1 MHEQFTET
9 QLAMETFDE
18 MCQNLWLEL
27 YNCINYLEPEEKQMV
42 YKAFQVAIEIFQD
55 KKRDN
60 GDYCLEHKVEVAKI
74 LGSINLDQ
82 VTLTAALLYGST
94 SQQTNLDKYKSLFP
108 SQVFEII
115 EDLDKILF
123 LLQNAGQ
130 NPSEKYAENLRR
142 MFVATGR
149 DFRVFF
155 IKIADRIDT
164 LHNMKHLSSKRAL
177 EISEQAIKI
186 DSEIAS
192 RMGINILKNKIEDA
206 AFQYLHPKIFEFMVN
221 NINLNFENRN
231 AHAKK
236 LQTKTEQILSQKK
249 FPYLEIMGRAK
260 GYYAVYNK
268 LYDKGKT
275 IDEVHDLIAL
285 RIIVED
291 IPKCFEVL
299 EEIHT
304 IFPEYV
310 ERTKN
315 YIQNPKENGYQSIHT
330 TVIDKETNIAFEF
343 QIRTKEMHE
352 LAEYGAAA
360 HWAYKKKVKTNNKLN
375 FLDPNILMNFGETL
389 RRGAW
394 NLLLKQKEADKNLEI
409 NLFQDKVFVLT
420 PKGDVISLPNPCTA
434 LDFAYKIHQEVGNK
448 AAYAKINKKVSNLYS
463 VLKTGDIVEILTDEY
478 QNPKEYW
485 LNWCKNAPSQKMIKS
500 YLIKK

>member
-1 MHEQFTET
+1 MNPKHLQ
-9 QLAMETFDE
+9 TFDE
-18 MCQNLWLEL
+18 ICQNLWLDLEN
-27 YNCINYLEPEEKQMV
+27 YIKYLEPQEKMMV
-42 YKAFQVAIEIFQD
+42 CNAFQAAMEIYGN
-55 KKRDN
+55 KKRDD
-60 GDYCLEHKVEVAKI
+60 GSYYLEHKVEVAKI
-74 LGSINLDQ
+74 LAKIHLDQ
-82 VTLTAALLYGST
+82 DTLAAALLYGST
-94 SQQTNLDKYKSLFP
+94 DDKPFLELHRLNFP
-108 SQVFEII
+108 SKVFEII
-115 EDLDKILF
+115 EDLNKILA
-123 LLQNAGQ
+123 LLQNTSQ
-130 NPSEKYAENLRR
+130 NSSEKYAENLRR

-155 IKIADRIDT
+155 IKLADRINN
-164 LHNMKHLSSKRAL
+164 LKNMQHLAPEKAR
-177 EISEQAIKI
+177 EIAEQAIKI

-192 RMGINILKNKIEDA
+192 RMGISILKNGIEDS
-206 AFQYLHPKIFEFMVN
+206 AFQYLHPKIWNFMVN
-221 NINLNFENRN
+221 NSVLNFENRTT
-231 AHAKK
+231 HSKK
-236 LQTKTEQILSQKK
+236 LQIKTEKFLTERK

-285 RIIVED
+285 RIIVD
-291 IPKCFEVL
+291 DVPKCFQAL
-299 EEIHT
+299 DEIHT

-330 TVIDKETNIAFEF
+330 TVIDKETNTSFEF

-360 HWAYKKKVKTNNKLN
+360 HWAYKKKVIAADSKLN
-375 FLDPNILMNFGETL
+375 FLDPNTLMNFGETL

-394 NLLLKQKEADKNLEI
+394 NLLLKQKEAKKNLEM

-420 PKGDVISLPNPCTA
+420 PKGDVISLPDNSTA

-448 AAYAKINKKVSNLYS
+448 AAYAKINSKANNLYT
-463 VLKTGDIVEILTDEY
+463 VLKTGDMVEIVTDTY
-478 QNPKEYW
+478 QSPKKYW
-485 LNWCKNAPSQKMIKS
+485 LNWSKTNTAHKMIKS
-500 YLIKK
+500 YLKNGVS